1 MKQHLQGSPTQKLRA
16 TVSSGL
22 EISKKKTV
30 LGFQDLDIIL
40 VRIVV
45 GFWWSKTRQKKKK
58 TCHVVPIRNNLH
70 IWSVCLLVKLWGVNL
85 KQSDRPWSTSL
96 LIGARKT
103 RNKSLFAL
111 KEFWHALCE
120 SLIAF
125 WCLLILTASTSHF
138 WKQHPTS
145 SHAALAS

>member
-58 TCHVVPIRNNLH
+58 RAM
-70 IWSVCLLVKLWGVNL
+70 SS
-85 KQSDRPWSTSL
+85 QSETIYIFGQFVYL
-96 LIGARKT
+96 
-103 RNKSLFAL
+103 
-111 KEFWHALCE
+111 
-120 SLIAF
+120 
-125 WCLLILTASTSHF
+125 
-138 WKQHPTS
+138 
-145 SHAALAS
+145 